1 MRTVLGSHPR
11 VNGRTGFDRLAG
23 DMEALASLFK
33 PAGTLVG
40 INLVGEKRMS
50 MMNRVYKGR
59 RGCAEILT
67 FDYRTEG
74 QGGHGGDDPSGEI
87 YLCWKRLS
95 ASAARKNVTH
105 RAYALRLLAHGLCHL
120 QGHSHGDDVSAGRME
135 KAEIRYLEGFLT
147 AGEID
152 RLFDRPKRNG

>member
-1 MRTVLGSHPR
+1 E
-11 VNGRTGFDRLAG
+11 FDRLAR
-23 DMEALASLFK
+23 DMESLASLFK

-50 MMNRVYKGR
+50 MLNRVYKGR

-67 FDYRTEG
+67 FDYRDEVQDG
-74 QGGHGGDDPSGEI
+74 QQGDDPSGEI

-95 ASAARKNVTH
+95 ASAARKKVTR
-105 RAYALRLLAHGLCHL
+105 RAYALRLIAHGLCHL
-120 QGHSHGDDVSAGRME
+120 QGYSHGDDVSAGRME
-135 KAEIRYLEGFLT
+135 KAEMRYLDRIVT
-147 AGEID
+147 AAEID